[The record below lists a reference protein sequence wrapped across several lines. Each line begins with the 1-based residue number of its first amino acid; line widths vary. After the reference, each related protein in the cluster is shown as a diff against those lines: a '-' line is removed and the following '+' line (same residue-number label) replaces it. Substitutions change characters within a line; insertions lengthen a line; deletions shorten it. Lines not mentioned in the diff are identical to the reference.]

1 MSSRIPYALP
11 DIGDQEIDAVAAVM
25 RSGWVTTG
33 PATMAFEQEFASR
46 IGSNVKAVAVN
57 SATAGLHLAL
67 EALGIGEGDEVIAP
81 TLTFTAT
88 VEVVRYLGGHPRI
101 VDIDPATLNI
111 DPRAVEAT
119 ITPQTRAIIV
129 VHYGGL
135 ACPMDEIFAI
145 ADRYGI
151 PVIEDAAH
159 AFPATYRG
167 NIIGS
172 LRSAATIFSFYANK
186 TMTTG
191 EGGMIVTRDDAII
204 NRVKKMRLHGIDR
217 DAFDRF
223 RSERPS
229 WYYEVIAPGYKY
241 NMTDVAAALG
251 LVQLSRIDEFA
262 ARRESIAERYHA
274 AWSELPIILPPWAP
288 QGERHAWHI
297 YALRLNW
304 PGVSETDRNSVIE
317 RLSRVGVGTS
327 VHYVPLH
334 RHPYWRDRYCL
345 TPEQFPKA
353 EQVYKTIF
361 SVPLYTAM
369 TDEQVETVIAAVKQ
383 AVRDQRYSTKAAA
396 GANSVPC

>member
-1 MSSRIPYALP
+1 MSLKIPYALP

-33 PATMAFEQEFASR
+33 PAAMAFEKEFAAR

-101 VDIDPATLNI
+101 VDIDPTTLNI

-119 ITPQTRAIIV
+119 ITPQTKAIIV

-145 ADRYGI
+145 ADRHGI

-167 NIIGS
+167 NVIGS

-191 EGGMIVTRDDAII
+191 EGGMIISRDDAII
-204 NRVKKMRLHGIDR
+204 DRVKKMRLHGIDR

-251 LVQLSRIDEFA
+251 LVQLSRIDEFV

-274 AWSELPIILPPWAP
+274 AWGELPVILPPQAP

-297 YALRLNW
+297 YALRLKW
-304 PGVSETDRNSVIE
+304 PEVTEADRNSVIE
-317 RLSRVGVGTS
+317 RLSRAGVGTS

-334 RHPYWRDRYCL
+334 KHPYWRDRYCL
-345 TPEQFPKA
+345 TPEQYPNA
-353 EQVYKTIF
+353 EQVYKAIF

-369 TDEQVETVIAAVKQ
+369 TDEQVEKVIAE
-383 AVRDQRYSTKAAA
+383 VRRAIIDQKLAI
-396 GANSVPC
+396 GNLE